1 MQRLKLRIEE
11 SGEKLSAAYAPP
23 KWSETAEEEE
33 DDIKHYD
40 FFSTK
45 KWLKTLKKL

>member
-11 SGEKLSAAYAPP
+11 SGKKLSAAYAPP

-33 DDIKHYD
+33 DLLIEIIMK
-40 FFSTK
+40 S
-45 KWLKTLKKL
+45 LE